1 MFRRPESVLVLVH
14 DQNQRIL
21 TLQRQDDPG
30 FWQSVTGS
38 LEKQELPEQ
47 AAHRE
52 ILEEINVDITGAGLN
67 LINLH
72 RTLQYE
78 IRPQWRHRYPPG
90 VTLNTEHWFALQI
103 PSHTP
108 ITLTEHMAYQWLS
121 QEQALEK
128 MWSPSNRD
136 AITMYFA

>member
-1 MFRRPESVLVLVH
+1 MLVLVH

-21 TLQRQDDPG
+21 TLQRQDDPS

-38 LEKQELPEQ
+38 LEPEELPEQ

-52 ILEEINVDITGAGLN
+52 ILEEINVDIAGLGLN
-67 LINLH
+67 LVNLH
-72 RTLQYE
+72 HTLQYE

-103 PSHTP
+103 SSQTP
-108 ITLTEHMAYQWLS
+108 ITLTEHITYQWLS
-121 QEQALEK
+121 QEQAKTK

-136 AITMYFA
+136 VIRMYFS

>member
-1 MFRRPESVLVLVH
+1 MLVLVH

-21 TLQRQDDPG
+21 TLQRQDDPS

-38 LEKQELPEQ
+38 LELEELPEQ

-52 ILEEINVDITGAGLN
+52 ILEEINVDIAGLGFK
-67 LINLH
+67 LVNLH
-72 RTLQYE
+72 HTLQYE

-103 PSHTP
+103 SSQTP
-108 ITLTEHMAYQWLS
+108 ITLTEHITYQWLS
-121 QEQALEK
+121 QEEARNK

-136 AITMYFA
+136 LIRMYFS

>member
-1 MFRRPESVLVLVH
+1 
-14 DQNQRIL
+14 
-21 TLQRQDDPG
+21 LQRQDDPG

-38 LEKQELPEQ
+38 LEPEELPEQ

-52 ILEEINVDITGAGLN
+52 ILEEINVDIVGLGFN
-67 LINLH
+67 LVNLH
-72 RTLQYE
+72 HTLQYE

-103 PSHTP
+103 SSQTP
-108 ITLTEHMAYQWLS
+108 ITLTEHIAYQWLS
-121 QEQALEK
+121 QEQAITK

-136 AITMYFA
+136 VIRMYFP

>member
-1 MFRRPESVLVLVH
+1 MLVLVH

-38 LEKQELPEQ
+38 LEPDELPEQ

-52 ILEEINVDITGAGLN
+52 ILEEINVDIVGLGFN
-67 LINLH
+67 LVNLH
-72 RTLQYE
+72 HTLQYE

-103 PSHTP
+103 SSQTP
-108 ITLTEHMAYQWLS
+108 ITLTEHIAYQWLS
-121 QEQALEK
+121 QEQAITK

-136 AITMYFA
+136 VIRMYFP

>member
-1 MFRRPESVLVLVH
+1 VLVLVH

-38 LEKQELPEQ
+38 LEPDELPEQ

-52 ILEEINVDITGAGLN
+52 ILEEINVDIVGLGFN
-67 LINLH
+67 LVNLH
-72 RTLQYE
+72 HTLQYE

-103 PSHTP
+103 SSQTP
-108 ITLTEHMAYQWLS
+108 ITLTEHIAYQWLS
-121 QEQALEK
+121 QEQAITK

-136 AITMYFA
+136 VIRMYFP

>member
-1 MFRRPESVLVLVH
+1 MLVLVH

-21 TLQRQDDPG
+21 TLQRQDDPS

-38 LEKQELPEQ
+38 LEPEELPEQ

-52 ILEEINVDITGAGLN
+52 ILEEINVDIVGLGFN
-67 LINLH
+67 LVNLH
-72 RTLQYE
+72 HTLQYE

-103 PSHTP
+103 SSNTP
-108 ITLTEHMAYQWLS
+108 ITLTEHITYQWLS
-121 QEQALEK
+121 QEEAISK

-136 AITMYFA
+136 VIRMYFP

>member
-1 MFRRPESVLVLVH
+1 VLVLVH
-14 DQNQRIL
+14 DQNQHIL

-38 LEKQELPEQ
+38 LEPEELPEQ

-52 ILEEINVDITGAGLN
+52 ILEEINVDIVGLGFN
-67 LINLH
+67 LVNLH
-72 RTLQYE
+72 HTLQYE

-103 PSHTP
+103 SSQTP
-108 ITLTEHMAYQWLS
+108 ITLTEHIAYQWLS
-121 QEQALEK
+121 QEQAITK

-136 AITMYFA
+136 VIRMYFP